1 MASIACSDLTFTWPD
16 GTAVLDGL
24 DLALGPGR
32 TGLIGV
38 NGAGKSTLLRLIAGH
53 LRPTRGAVQSDGVV
67 AYLPQHISLHAG
79 RAIDDVLG
87 IAGVRAALAEV
98 ASGNVTGAA
107 LATIGDDW
115 DIEERAR
122 ATLDRLGLDHV
133 GLDRTVGTLS
143 GGEAVLLGLAALF
156 LRRPDVLLLDEP
168 TNNLD
173 VARRQRLYDA
183 VMAYRGVLVVVSHDR
198 ALLERM
204 DRIADLRDGEV
215 LIYGGNLRAYEDAVA
230 IEQAAAERM
239 VRAAEADVRRQ
250 RRELVE
256 ARIKL
261 DRRQR
266 TGRKMEAENR
276 YPKILAQ
283 ERKRQAQ
290 VSAGKLRDLHVDR
303 VEGAETRL
311 EEAKEA
317 LRRDDEIRIDLPD
330 THVPS
335 RRIVLVCDA
344 VNGAP
349 SGAGTDRAAR
359 LWHRDIALTLRGPE
373 RVALLGPN
381 GAGKTT
387 LLRMIAGHLT
397 PSRGSV
403 RLGVDGVRYLPQRLD
418 LLDEDR
424 SVLHNAARFS
434 PSATGN
440 QLRRRLARFHLRGD
454 RVELPAGTLSGGERF
469 RALLAALLL
478 AQPAPQLLMLDEPT
492 NNLDIASVTRLGQA
506 LDAYRGALIVASH
519 DLPFLQA
526 LGITRWLRIDREHGL
541 METDPSEPAAPS
553 QERSHPAL
561 R

>member
-1 MASIACSDLTFTWPD
+1 
-16 GTAVLDGL
+16 
-24 DLALGPGR
+24 
-32 TGLIGV
+32 
-38 NGAGKSTLLRLIAGH
+38 
-53 LRPTRGAVQSDGVV
+53 
-67 AYLPQHISLHAG
+67 
-79 RAIDDVLG
+79 
-87 IAGVRAALAEV
+87 
-98 ASGNVTGAA
+98 
-107 LATIGDDW
+107 
-115 DIEERAR
+115 
-122 ATLDRLGLDHV
+122 
-133 GLDRTVGTLS
+133 
-143 GGEAVLLGLAALF
+143 
-156 LRRPDVLLLDEP
+156 
-168 TNNLD
+168 
-173 VARRQRLYDA
+173 
-183 VMAYRGVLVVVSHDR
+183 
-198 ALLERM
+198 
-204 DRIADLRDGEV
+204 
-215 LIYGGNLRAYEDAVA
+215 
-230 IEQAAAERM
+230 
-239 VRAAEADVRRQ
+239 
-250 RRELVE
+250 
-256 ARIKL
+256 
-261 DRRQR
+261 
-266 TGRKMEAENR
+266 
-276 YPKILAQ
+276 
-283 ERKRQAQ
+283 
-290 VSAGKLRDLHVDR
+290 
-303 VEGAETRL
+303 
-311 EEAKEA
+311 
-317 LRRDDEIRIDLPD
+317 
-330 THVPS
+330 VPS

>member
-1 MASIACSDLTFTWPD
+1 LASIACNDLTFTWPD

-24 DLALGPGR
+24 DLSLGPGR

-38 NGAGKSTLLRLIAGH
+38 NGAGKSTLLKLIAGH
-53 LRPTRGAVQSDGVV
+53 LRPTRGAVQTDGVV
-67 AYLPQHISLHAG
+67 AYLPQHIPLRAG

-87 IAGVRAALAEV
+87 IAAVRAALAEV
-98 ASGNVTGAA
+98 TSGSVTEPA
-107 LATIGDDW
+107 LATIGEDW
-115 DIEERAR
+115 DIEERSR

-133 GLDRTVGTLS
+133 GLDRTVGSLS
-143 GGEAVLLGLAALF
+143 GGESVLLGLAALF

-183 VMAYRGVLVVVSHDR
+183 VMAYRGVLLTVSHDR

-204 DRIADLRDGEV
+204 DRIADLRDGDV
-215 LIYGGNLRAYEDAVA
+215 RVHGGNLSAYEEAVA
-230 IEQAAAERM
+230 TEQAAAERM
-239 VRAAEADVRRQ
+239 VRAAEADVGRQ
-250 RRELVE
+250 RRELIA

-266 TGRKMEAENR
+266 KGRKQAAEHR
-276 YPKILAQ
+276 FPKVVAQ

-303 VEGAETRL
+303 VDSAEARL
-311 EEAKEA
+311 EEAAEA

-335 RRIVLVCDA
+335 RRRVLVCDA

-349 SGAGTDRAAR
+349 SGAGAHRAAR
-359 LWHRDIALTLRGPE
+359 LWGRDIALALRGPE

-381 GAGKTT
+381 GGGKTT
-387 LLRMIAGHLT
+387 LLRMVAGHLT
-397 PSRGSV
+397 PSHGSV
-403 RLGVDGVRYLPQRLD
+403 TLGVEGVRYLPQRLD

-424 SVLHNAARFS
+424 SVLDNVARFA

-440 QLRRRLARFHLRGD
+440 QLRRRLARFHLRGG

-492 NNLDIASVTRLGQA
+492 NNLDIASVRQLRQA
-506 LDAYRGALIVASH
+506 LDAYRGALIVAGH

-526 LGITRWLRIDREHGL
+526 LGITRWLHIDREHGL
-541 METDPSEPAAPS
+541 TETEPSDPATPAL
-553 QERSHPAL
+553 ERSHPSL
-561 R
+561 